1 MRSPIV
7 ETDPVIIPSSRI
19 RRPRRVVGFTL
30 IELMI
35 TVAVIAIISAIAY
48 PSYNTQVRKSKR
60 AAAKAEMVEYAQR
73 AERQH
78 TLNNSYAGFRFLE
91 NNSTTIASP
100 RDGSA
105 VRYQI
110 TIAPAANTFTITAV
124 PQGDQARD
132 PCGTL
137 TVNQAG
143 VKTPANTSAL
153 ECW

>member
-1 MRSPIV
+1 MI
-7 ETDPVIIPSSRI
+7 TLSSRAT
-19 RRPRRVVGFTL
+19 RPRKVMGFTL

-48 PSYNTQVRKSKR
+48 PSYTNQVRKSKR

-78 TLNNSYAGFRFLE
+78 TLNNSYVGFRFLE
-91 NNSTTIASP
+91 NNGTSIASP
-100 RDGSA
+100 RDGST
-105 VRYQI
+105 VKYQI
-110 TIAPAANTFTITAV
+110 SIVAAANTFTLTAV
-124 PQGDQARD
+124 PQGVQAGD

-143 VKTPANTSAL
+143 VKTPANTAAL

>member
-1 MRSPIV
+1 MSTQFSLKALRA
-7 ETDPVIIPSSRI
+7 
-19 RRPRRVVGFTL
+19 RRVGGFTL

-35 TVAVIAIISAIAY
+35 VVAVIAVLAAISY
-48 PSYNTQVRKSKR
+48 PSYTAHVRKSKR

-78 TLNNSYAGFRFLE
+78 TLNNSYAGFRFAE
-91 NNSTTIASP
+91 NNGTTIASP
-100 RDGSA
+100 LGGSRA
-105 VRYQI
+105 MYNVNFVG
-110 TIAPAANTFTITAV
+110 TANTFTITAA

-137 TVNQAG
+137 TINQAG
-143 VKTPANTSAL
+143 VKTPANTSAQ

>member
-1 MRSPIV
+1 MAASHKV
-7 ETDPVIIPSSRI
+7 K
-19 RRPRRVVGFTL
+19 GFTL

-35 TVAVIAIISAIAY
+35 VVAVIAVLAAIAY
-48 PSYNTQVRKSKR
+48 PSYTAQVRKSKR

-78 TLNNSYAGFRFLE
+78 TLNNSYAGFRFVE
-91 NNSTTIASP
+91 NNGTTIASP
-100 RDGSA
+100 RDGSSA
-105 VRYQI
+105 MYQVSV
-110 TIAPAANTFTITAV
+110 TGNATTFTITAV
-124 PQGDQARD
+124 PQGDQAKD

-143 VKTPANTSAL
+143 VKTPANTSSQ

>member
-1 MRSPIV
+1 
-7 ETDPVIIPSSRI
+7 VIELSSLKGPA
-19 RRPRRVVGFTL
+19 PRKVAGFTL

-35 TVAVIAIISAIAY
+35 TVAVIAVLASIAY
-48 PSYNTQVRKSKR
+48 PSYTAQVRKSKR
-60 AAAKAEMVEYAQR
+60 AAAKAELVEYAQR

-78 TLNNSYAGFRFLE
+78 TLNNSYVNFRFVE
-91 NNSTTIASP
+91 NNGTSIPSP
-100 RDGSA
+100 RDGSTA
-105 VRYQI
+105 MYQV
-110 TIAPAANTFTITAV
+110 TVATPTANTFTLTAV
-124 PQGDQARD
+124 PQGDQAKD

>member
-1 MRSPIV
+1 VSTPFSLNALRA
-7 ETDPVIIPSSRI
+7 RKAG
-19 RRPRRVVGFTL
+19 GFTL

-35 TVAVIAIISAIAY
+35 VVAVIAVLASIAY
-48 PSYNTQVRKSKR
+48 PSYTAQVRKSKR

-73 AERQH
+73 AERQF
-78 TLNNSYAGFRFLE
+78 TLNNSYANFRFVE
-91 NNSTTIASP
+91 NNTTTIQSP
-100 RDGSA
+100 RDGGQA
-105 VRYQI
+105 FYQV
-110 TIAPAANTFTITAV
+110 TIAPTATAFTITAV

-143 VKTPANTSAL
+143 VKTPANTSSQ